1 MEKYPK
7 IKRLSLTKKRT
18 GKEFLYAKLRKLN
31 REGKIPLE
39 TTITDPEI
47 KLTRKRGHVDRNI
60 VEQVAAIAFLAL
72 DLTLYHGYALPI

>member
-18 GKEFLYAKLRKLN
+18 RKEFLYAKLRKLN

-47 KLTRKRGHVDRNI
+47 KLT
-60 VEQVAAIAFLAL
+60 
-72 DLTLYHGYALPI
+72 